1 MKHDQAVI
9 RDSER
14 EKLQLEHGAAKLF
27 MRSYERLTH
36 TPMRH
41 IWHNQPA
48 KPDVSCYLA
57 QSRLDIEVAHLYAS
71 ETEAMAVLG
80 RPLSLTMQRELALM
94 AQAPSTQRLHTGLA
108 RLLKQKAGKRYHSQ
122 RVWLLI
128 RNASPMWH
136 RADFENELAHLV
148 VPDCHPFEQI
158 WLLCDF
164 FYGDPLRLY

>member
-1 MKHDQAVI
+1 MI

-14 EKLQLEHGAAKLF
+14 EKQQLEHGAAKLF

-48 KPDVSCYLA
+48 KPDVSCYLGEA
-57 QSRLDIEVAHLYAS
+57 QLDIEIAHLYAS

-80 RPLSLTMQRELALM
+80 RPLSLLMQRELAVM
-94 AQAPSTQRLHTGLA
+94 ALAPSSQRLATGLS
-108 RLLKQKAGKRYHSQ
+108 RLLLQKAGKHYHSQ

-136 RADFENELAHLV
+136 RADFESALPHLTM
-148 VPDCHPFEQI
+148 PAAHPFEQI

-164 FYGDPLRLY
+164 FCGDPLRLY